1 MDWKEVG
8 LQFVKKGLPLLGGL
22 IGGPAGSL
30 GAQAA
35 ISLVSS
41 ALGKGEAEITPE
53 TIIQTISANP
63 ESLVELRKLE
73 MNHSERLQELLLEE
87 RKLELQDVASAR
99 SREVEIV
106 KATGSKDTNLY
117 VLAYAFVG
125 GFFISIIVM
134 MALVLTNKL
143 PEAMPQYVVFLLG
156 SLFGTL
162 TAGVSAIIQ
171 YFFGSSKGSADKT
184 KMLGQKPPINL

>member
-22 IGGPAGSL
+22 MGGPVGSL

-63 ESLVELRKLE
+63 ESLVELRKME

-125 GFFISIIVM
+125 GFFISII
-134 MALVLTNKL
+134 
-143 PEAMPQYVVFLLG
+143 
-156 SLFGTL
+156 
-162 TAGVSAIIQ
+162 
-171 YFFGSSKGSADKT
+171 
-184 KMLGQKPPINL
+184 

>member
-53 TIIQTISANP
+53 SVVKTISANP

-73 MNHSERLQELLLEE
+73 MQHKERLQEFLLEE
-87 RKLELQDVASAR
+87 RKLELQDVANAR
-99 SREVEIV
+99 QRSTEVV
-106 KATGSKDTNLY
+106 KATGKIDY
-117 VLAYAFVG
+117 FQYGLATVITV
-125 GFFISIIVM
+125 GFFSLTALMYFKPIPEASLGPINQLFG
-134 MALVLTNKL
+134 ALVLG
-143 PEAMPQYVVFLLG
+143 FG
-156 SLFGTL
+156 SVIG
-162 TAGVSAIIQ
+162 
-171 YFFGSSKGSADKT
+171 YFFGSSKGSSDKNKLFSNT
-184 KMLGQKPPINL
+184 K